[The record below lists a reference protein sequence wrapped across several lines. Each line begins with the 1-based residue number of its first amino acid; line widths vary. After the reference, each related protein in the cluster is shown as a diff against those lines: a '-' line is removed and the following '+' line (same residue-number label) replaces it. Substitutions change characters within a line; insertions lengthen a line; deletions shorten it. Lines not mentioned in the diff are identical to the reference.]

1 MIHLKTNLDAR
12 RVHKD
17 GTLPIVFRIT
27 VNGQMR
33 TISTGFSCLPK
44 DWDTRKCAVKE
55 KTEQLKTLSRRLTS
69 LELLYLNKV
78 REYEQRNPE
87 NQNAQA
93 VVNYLCDKKQEET
106 TVRSFWQEEVSR
118 LQRAGKYSNAL
129 HLEMV
134 LHRLEKIVNLNIRFQ
149 AVNYSWL
156 TELETKLLETGIKQ
170 NSISVYLRAFRSIYN
185 KAINQE
191 LVDYSNYPFRRFK
204 IVNGSSKPRALTL
217 DEMQQFFRYTPT
229 NEKQRFAYDM
239 GMLIFMLRG
248 INHADLL
255 QLTNECVKKGRIIYE
270 RTKTHKLYS
279 IELLPEAK
287 AILDYYHSQD
297 SELLLN
303 VLTDAEYRN
312 KKDLRPVIKQ
322 KTKVLNK
329 WLHRIGRELDITEP
343 ITTYTMRYSHANI
356 CRELGYSKD
365 MISQSLGHTNP
376 GVRVTDCYL
385 NDIDFKQIDAMNRH
399 VVQEVIRGA

>member
-1 MIHLKTNLDAR
+1 MIHFKTSLDSR
-12 RVHKD
+12 RVLKD

-44 DWDTRKCAVKE
+44 DWDNKKCAVKE
-55 KTEQLKTLSRRLTS
+55 KTEQLKTLSRRLAS

-87 NQNAQA
+87 NQHVQS
-93 VVNYLCDKKQEET
+93 VVHFLCDKKFEET
-106 TVRSFWQEEVSR
+106 TVESFWKEEVSR

-129 HLEMV
+129 HLNTV
-134 LHRLEKIVNLNIRFQ
+134 LQRLVKLVNLNIRFHSI
-149 AVNYSWL
+149 NYSWL

-204 IVNGSSKPRALTL
+204 IVNGNSKPRTL
-217 DEMQQFFRYTPT
+217 SLNEMRQFFRYTPT
-229 NEKQRFAYDM
+229 DQKMKFAHDM
-239 GMLIFMLRG
+239 GKLIFLLRG
-248 INHADLL
+248 INHTDLL
-255 QLTNECVKKGRIIYE
+255 QLTKESVKKGRIMYE
-270 RTKTHKLYS
+270 RAKTHKLYS
-279 IELLPEAK
+279 MELLPEAK
-287 AILDYYHSQD
+287 AIMDYYHSQET
-297 SELLLN
+297 ELLLN
-303 VLTDAEYRN
+303 ILTDAEFKD
-312 KKDLRPVIKQ
+312 KKNLRSVIKQ
-322 KTKVLNK
+322 ETKVLNK
-329 WLHRIGRELDITEP
+329 WLHRIGRKLNITEP

-365 MISQSLGHTNP
+365 MISQSLGHSY
-376 GVRVTDCYL
+376 GLRVTDAYL
-385 NDIDFKQIDAMNRH
+385 NDYDMRLVDEMNKH
-399 VVQEVIRGA
+399 VVNEVLKE